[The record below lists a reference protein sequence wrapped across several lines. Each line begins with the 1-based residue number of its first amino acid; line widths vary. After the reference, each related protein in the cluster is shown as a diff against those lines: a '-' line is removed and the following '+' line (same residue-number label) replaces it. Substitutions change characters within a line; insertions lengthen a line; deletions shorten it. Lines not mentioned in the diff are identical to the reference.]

1 MGLEPSRRLNGVMA
15 SSCHVHVEFDLTVRI
30 LGTSPLLLNSRR
42 SASNAAGLPEHI
54 AVLGAG
60 ISGLTAAFHLGRRF
74 PNTRITVLEAQPRAG
89 GWIQTESVDLGPQ
102 YGKVV
107 LEGGPRTLRPVSKP
121 LLELV

>member
-1 MGLEPSRRLNGVMA
+1 MGLEPSRRLNGAMA
-15 SSCHVHVEFDLTVRI
+15 SSRHVHVEFDLTVRI
-30 LGTSPLLLNSRR
+30 LGTNPSRR
-42 SASNAAGLPEHI
+42 LASNAAGLPEHI

-74 PNTRITVLEAQPRAG
+74 PNTRITVLESQPRAG

-107 LEGGPRTLRPVSKP
+107 LEGGPRTLRPISRP